1 MKALLAITLVAL
13 ACIIPSAAAAQSTVI
28 DPSKTQIA
36 NFQDVG
42 FANNPVAFTIQARN
56 SDNQAI
62 TSGGGTFTTSVVS
75 FPPTTVTVS
84 PVHDNGNGTYTFSL
98 TTSVATEVALHV
110 FLTNPPPQNSE
121 LLNSPY
127 NVTIRAPTASNST
140 ASGPGVSGGVW
151 SSNRP
156 THFTIQA
163 ADATG
168 NIPVGNSPFA
178 ATATASLLFGLLQLP
193 VPVTLVDNHDGT
205 YTGTYDPPLPG
216 PYHVSITLGG
226 APISGSPFQA
236 AFRAF

>member
-1 MKALLAITLVAL
+1 MKALLAIAIAAL
-13 ACIIPSAAAAQSTVI
+13 ACIIPSAAAAQSTLI
-28 DPSKTQIA
+28 DPTKTQIV

-42 FANNPVAFTIQARN
+42 FANNPVEFTIQAKN
-56 SDNQAI
+56 SDNEDI
-62 TSGGGTFTTSVVS
+62 TSGGGTFATSVVS
-75 FPPTTVTVS
+75 FPPATVTVS
-84 PVHDNGNGTYTFSL
+84 PVHDNGDGTYTFSL
-98 TTSVATEVALHV
+98 TTPVATEVALHV

-127 NVTIRAPTASNST
+127 NVTIRAPTASNTT

-163 ADATG
+163 ADAIG

-178 ATATASLLFGLLQLP
+178 ATATENLLLGLLQLP

-216 PYHVSITLGG
+216 TYGLSVTLGG
-226 APISGSPFQA
+226 APISGSPF
-236 AFRAF
+236 RAVFSVF